1 MEHQEQETQQEFRSL
16 AHMLKHTAKIT
27 EDETLTNAFSGGE
40 TRCITQFNKA
50 LARLRK
56 LNAVPDGLFDELQAE
71 ASFSQIGIACHQL
84 AAYLNKGADT
94 TEDSKGWFASFFG
107 EQAMS

>member
-1 MEHQEQETQQEFRSL
+1 MEEQKQETQQEFRNL

-27 EDETLTNAFSGGE
+27 EDETLTKAFSGGE
-40 TRCITQFNKA
+40 TRCITQFNNA
-50 LARLRK
+50 LAHLGK
-56 LNAVPDGLFDELQAE
+56 FNAVPDGLFDELHAE
-71 ASFSQIGIACHQL
+71 ASFSQVGIACHQL

-107 EQAMS
+107 EQAAS